1 MTEMNTAVQTAAA
14 VAANTTNTAATA
26 ATNAANTAV
35 NVTNPSLGVTFA
47 KVTNN
52 VVHFGVGVAA
62 GYELRKRV
70 SKEEKAR
77 RTAERD
83 AKKAAK
89 KAEKEAAKLAYDAK
103 KQLIM
108 DEMLADMQNKKK
120 DEVKE
125 PESDSMKV
133 LLEEI
138 KGLHEQIDKLSEK
151 ES

>member
-1 MTEMNTAVQTAAA
+1 MTEIKTAVETATA

-26 ATNAANTAV
+26 AATAANTAV

-70 SKEEKAR
+70 SKEDRDR
-77 RTAERD
+77 RIAERD

-108 DEMLADMQNKKK
+108 DEMIADLNKKK
-120 DEVKE
+120 GEVKE
-125 PESDSMKV
+125 PETDSMKM